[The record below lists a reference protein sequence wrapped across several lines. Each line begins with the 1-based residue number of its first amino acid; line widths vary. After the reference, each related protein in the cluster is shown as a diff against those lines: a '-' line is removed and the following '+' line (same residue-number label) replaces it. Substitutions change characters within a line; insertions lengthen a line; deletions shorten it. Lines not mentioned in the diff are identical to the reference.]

1 MRRREGSFFAL
12 LPELRRDREEESS
25 FALLPELRRDKEGFS
40 GKGPRLRSEKGLLDR
55 GSDEAV
61 VSSFLFF
68 LDMS

>member
-1 MRRREGSFFAL
+1 MRRREG
-12 LPELRRDREEESS
+12 SS
-25 FALLPELRRDKEGFS
+25 FALLPELRPEREEEEEEEGFS

-68 LDMS
+68 LGTS